1 MVEKIQDLNL
11 PTAVVTR
18 LIKDALP
25 EGINIAKE
33 ARIAI
38 SKAASVFIIY
48 LSSAAINEAKKV
60 KHKTMTPQNIFD
72 ALEEIE
78 FESFIGP
85 LKESL
90 EVYRKNVKD
99 KKSSKQTNDKNEDES
114 KEEDDEVAAVA
125 DEEEEEKEE

>member
-25 EGINIAKE
+25 DGIIIAKE

-48 LSSAAINEAKKV
+48 LSSAAINEAKKL
-60 KHKTMTPQNIFD
+60 KHKTMTPQNILD

-78 FESFIGP
+78 FESFIEP
-85 LKESL
+85 LKECL
-90 EVYRKNVKD
+90 EVYRKNMRD
-99 KKSSKQTNDKNEDES
+99 KKSSKQANDK
-114 KEEDDEVAAVA
+114 DDKDGDAKD
-125 DEEEEEKEE
+125 DEEEFEADEVEEKDE

>member
-11 PTAVVTR
+11 PTAAVTR

-25 EGINIAKE
+25 DGINVAKE

-48 LSSAAINEAKKV
+48 LSSAAINEAKKLN
-60 KHKTMTPQNIFD
+60 HRTMTPQNIFD

-78 FESFIGP
+78 FESFIEP

-90 EVYRKNVKD
+90 ELYRKAVKD
-99 KKSSKQTNDKNEDES
+99 KKSSKQATGKKEDEP
-114 KEEDDEVAAVA
+114 KDDDDEAEIVA
-125 DEEEEEKEE
+125 DEEEEKAE

>member
-25 EGINIAKE
+25 DGINIAKE

-48 LSSAAINEAKKV
+48 LSSAAINEAKKL

-78 FESFIGP
+78 FENFIEP
-85 LKESL
+85 LKGTITYYSIL
-90 EVYRKNVKD
+90 
-99 KKSSKQTNDKNEDES
+99 
-114 KEEDDEVAAVA
+114 
-125 DEEEEEKEE
+125 